1 MNSALQCMSNC
12 PELNQYFLSGVYRN
26 ELNPT
31 NPLGM
36 GGKVALAFGELIE
49 RLWDPRSSGAVAPR
63 EFKAILGRF
72 ASQFLG
78 YGQQDSQEL
87 LAFLLDALHEDL
99 NRVKQKPF
107 DEIPDWNGGGDEEL
121 MKLAERCWE
130 LYKRRNDSVIV
141 DLFQGQY
148 KSTLVCPDCGKVGRA
163 LFSVS
168 ELVD

>member
-12 PELNQYFLSGVYRN
+12 PELKQYFISGVYRS
-26 ELNPT
+26 ELNPI

-36 GGKVALAFGELIE
+36 GGKVAEAFGQLIE
-49 RLWDPRSSGAVAPR
+49 RLWDPRASGAIAPR
-63 EFKAILGRF
+63 EFKSTIGRF

-107 DEIPDWNGGGDEEL
+107 DEIPDWNGGGEEEL
-121 MKLAERCWE
+121 MRLAETCWE

-148 KSTLVCPDCGKVGRA
+148 KSTLVCPVCSKVRCA
-163 LFSVS
+163 LPNAFTQA
-168 ELVD
+168 